1 MHQDPEPM
9 PCITIYYDLKHDVNC
24 VRLKQPDIMVMKKL
38 HHKVNIIPLIAKADM
53 LTRTELKR
61 MKERVRAL

>member
-1 MHQDPEPM
+1 MHAQLVY
-9 PCITIYYDLKHDVNC
+9 CYDLKHDVNC

-61 MKERVRAL
+61 MKERVCAL